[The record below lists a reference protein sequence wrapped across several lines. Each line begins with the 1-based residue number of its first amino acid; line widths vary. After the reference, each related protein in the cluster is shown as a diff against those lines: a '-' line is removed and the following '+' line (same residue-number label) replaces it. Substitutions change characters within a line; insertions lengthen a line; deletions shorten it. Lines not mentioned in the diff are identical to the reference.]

1 MCNISR
7 RPKFP
12 GFNDFPLKGKNSFS
26 SNKRTLFPSSVQ
38 KKEEFV
44 GLKAEA
50 EKRGL
55 NQSVELKF
63 CRLEKRKE
71 GVFPRHL
78 NRQEKELM
86 IDWAASNGKPVRQ
99 SPDCEARYGTTMFK

>member
-1 MCNISR
+1 MCNISH

-38 KKEEFV
+38 KKEEFM
-44 GLKAEA
+44 GLKAEP
-50 EKRGL
+50 KRHGL
-55 NQSVELKF
+55 SQSIELKF
-63 CRLEKRKE
+63 CCLEKKKE
-71 GVFPRHL
+71 VVLPRHL

-86 IDWAASNGKPVRQ
+86 MDWAASNEKAV
-99 SPDCEARYGTTMFK
+99 